1 MAWYDPRSWFSSA
14 SADTSVETPTAEA
27 APAPLGGPYGGKKSR
42 KTRRA
47 KKAASK
53 RGRTGKKSSRS

>member
-14 SADTSVETPTAEA
+14 PADATVETPTASSE
-27 APAPLGGPYGGKKSR
+27 PAPLGGPYGGKKR
-42 KTRRA
+42 KTRKA
-47 KKAASK
+47 KKTGAK